1 MTFYDNEMNLFEYF
15 ESAVSAFAGFMWGPP
30 LLILLLG
37 GGIYFS
43 LYSRFVPF
51 KYFRH
56 GIKIL
61 FGAYHDPKDP
71 AK

>member
-37 GGIYFS
+37 GGIYLS
-43 LYSRFVPF
+43 LI
-51 KYFRH
+51 H
-56 GIKIL
+56 I
-61 FGAYHDPKDP
+61 
-71 AK
+71 